1 MRWNDMKIR
10 VWSNIEGKYLNEWAI
25 TSRNGFT
32 LSQIQVDLDKPY
44 DTFEPDVDDFVIQT
58 WTGEKDSSGNPIFEE
73 DILHILDP
81 DTGISIVRYVIIH
94 KGEFTFHNG
103 SEVKAPLSRFVG
115 KSYIL
120 KVIGNLRTHKFPIE
134 EG

>member
-1 MRWNDMKIR
+1 MRWNDLKIR

-44 DTFEPDVDDFVIQT
+44 DTFEPNEDDFIIQR
-58 WTGEKDSSGNPIFEE
+58 WTGELDSSGNPIFEE

-81 DTGISIVRYVIIH
+81 DTGMCIVRYVIMH
-94 KGEFTFHNG
+94 KGGFSLHNG
-103 SEVKAPLSRFVG
+103 NEVKAPLSRFVG

-120 KVIGNLRTHKFPIE
+120 KVIGNLRTHKFSLE
-134 EG
+134 